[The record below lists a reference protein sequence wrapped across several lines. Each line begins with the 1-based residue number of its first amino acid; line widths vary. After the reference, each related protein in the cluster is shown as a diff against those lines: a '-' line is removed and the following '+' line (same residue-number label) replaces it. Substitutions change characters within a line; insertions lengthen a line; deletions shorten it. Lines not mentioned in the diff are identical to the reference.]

1 MGIRKYN
8 PTSPARRGMSVS
20 TFDEITTVSPER
32 SLLAPLHK
40 KGGRN
45 NQGRITTRHQGGGHK
60 RRYRVID
67 FKRDKFGIPA
77 RVESV
82 EYDPNRNARISLLVY
97 ADGEKRYIITPAG
110 VTVGDTLMSGADAE
124 IRPGNT
130 LPLKNIP
137 VGLELHCVELKAG
150 KGAQLARSAGTSVQ
164 LQAKDGDYAQ
174 IRLRSGEIRKVRL
187 ECMATIGT
195 VGNADF
201 SNLEWGKAGRSR
213 WRGIR
218 PTVRGVAMNP
228 IDHPHG
234 GGEGKTSGGRHPVSP
249 WGKKTKGH
257 RTRKNKRTNA
267 MQVRRR
273 AP

>member
-77 RVESV
+77 RVDTV

-137 VGLELHCVELKAG
+137 VGLELHCVELKVG

-267 MQVRRR
+267 MRVRRR